1 MYRLLTLC
9 CALLVASGLGA
20 QSREKDELQR
30 KKIRLQDEIEL
41 ANSILQETRENK
53 QMSVSQV
60 EALMQKIAI
69 RERLVRTMQKEVE
82 WIQED
87 IQEIEEGI
95 EGHTVRIERLNNEYA
110 SMIRGARRS
119 QSHVSRLMFIL
130 SSKNFNQAIK
140 RLEYM
145 KQLAEHRRRQLERIR
160 EEQKALEEDLKTL
173 KETQREKEQLLRQ
186 QETEVVQLQKERSS
200 TEVAIAELRT
210 QEKELQKE
218 IREKKKQSDLLE
230 KEIQR
235 IIEEEIKRAKER
247 ALRRQLEDEADALG
261 LKLGKDFSKRTSN
274 RALKALIRKRKKQ
287 TAGRKTP
294 AGRRSTN

>member
-1 MYRLLTLC
+1 MHRFMLLC
-9 CALLVASGLGA
+9 CALLVVSGIGA

-53 QMSVSQV
+53 QISVGQV

-87 IQEIEEGI
+87 IQEIEDGI
-95 EGHTVRIERLNNEYA
+95 EEHTKRIERLNNEYA

-160 EEQKALEEDLKTL
+160 
-173 KETQREKEQLLRQ
+173 KEQRPW
-186 QETEVVQLQKERSS
+186 
-200 TEVAIAELRT
+200 
-210 QEKELQKE
+210 
-218 IREKKKQSDLLE
+218 KK
-230 KEIQR
+230 
-235 IIEEEIKRAKER
+235 
-247 ALRRQLEDEADALG
+247 
-261 LKLGKDFSKRTSN
+261 T
-274 RALKALIRKRKKQ
+274 
-287 TAGRKTP
+287 
-294 AGRRSTN
+294 